1 MGLSFPAELRYADS
15 HEYAGPSDDGIK
27 VGISAF
33 AVDQLGDIVFVE
45 LPEVGAGFRHR
56 GGGQPGRD

>member
-15 HEYAGPSDDGIK
+15 HEYAGPSDDGLT

-33 AVDQLGDIVFVE
+33 AVDQVDCMPCRVTLFG
-45 LPEVGAGFRHR
+45 P
-56 GGGQPGRD
+56 